1 LHNWRLCLTYQ
12 TYPLY
17 TECIDIDYEQRKI
30 QLTGGSTYIVSLP
43 IKWIRGCNLSHG
55 DSLTLIP
62 RSDYTL
68 ILSAN
73 MSTENKKLE
82 STMEISSEDM
92 PEDNFRILVSH
103 YLAGYDLIRLVSNKG
118 FHAQDR
124 KFFKDVIRKRLIGI
138 EVIEESRNEILLQSL
153 MNYQELPLKKALQN
167 MSRLINSM
175 LEDAMVSLKT
185 HDMELAEDIINR
197 DNEVDRFY
205 LLTVRQLKVAVE
217 DPKVAEKIGIER
229 PHQCLSYRLVTKII
243 ERIGDHVERIAQQI
257 IIMDAIVPEKDDI
270 FAMGAFVQKVFADSF
285 RALEENDINY
295 SNKVINSARRF
306 EGYTVINH
314 EQKAPHCSPMQ
325 MDVIRE
331 SLKRISEYSADIA
344 EMSIN
349 MNSDLNQKK

>member
-1 LHNWRLCLTYQ
+1 M
-12 TYPLY
+12 
-17 TECIDIDYEQRKI
+17 ECIDIDYEQRKI

-43 IKWIRGCNLSHG
+43 IKWIRECNLSHG

-62 RSDYTL
+62 RNDHTL
-68 ILSAN
+68 VLSAN
-73 MSTENKKLE
+73 KSMEKEKLE
-82 STMEISSEDM
+82 STMEISPEDL

-153 MNYQELPLKKALQN
+153 MNYQELSLKKALQN
-167 MSRLINSM
+167 MSRLIHSM

-185 HDMELAEDIINR
+185 HDLELAEDIINR

-217 DPKVAEKIGIER
+217 DPIVAEKIGIER
-229 PHQCLSYRLVTKII
+229 PRQCLRYRLVTKII

-270 FAMGAFVQKVFADSF
+270 FLMGTFAQKVFSDSL

-295 SNKVINSARRF
+295 SNKIVNNARRF
-306 EGYTVINH
+306 EYSILGN
-314 EQKAPHCSPMQ
+314 EQQATYSSSMQ
-325 MDVIRE
+325 MGAIRE
-331 SLKRISEYSADIA
+331 SLKRISEYSAEIA

-349 MNSDLNQKK
+349 MISELNKSN